1 MNTSDQSSQLD
12 YSDTDTVL
20 EDIVA
25 LTLSELSRENAQRL
39 RRELSEAVPH
49 VQHAY
54 NTMLLTTQLL
64 PTSLT
69 MVEPPMMLKQHIL
82 SRIHEEASVATA
94 ATHHMATHHHEHEEF
109 IPLHNLPSAD
119 FYALAEDEGDWLPH
133 PIKGIAVKT
142 LATDKERGYA
152 TLLMRLDAGSVFP
165 SHNHAGAEQCFI
177 ASGEVTVRG
186 KHLAAGGF
194 FSTQAHTDH
203 GDIVTSK
210 GATVLLVV
218 AIEDYRKS
226 AWRIGLKVVRQ
237 RLMRMFE

>member
-1 MNTSDQSSQLD
+1 MNTSDQSSQPD
-12 YSDTDTVL
+12 YSDTDTIL

-25 LTLSELSRENAQRL
+25 LTLGELPRENAQRL

-49 VQHAY
+49 VQNAY

-64 PTSLT
+64 PASLT

-94 ATHHMATHHHEHEEF
+94 ATHHHEHEEF
-109 IPLHNLPSAD
+109 IPLHNLPNVD
-119 FYALAEDEGDWLPH
+119 FYELAEDEGDWLPH

-165 SHNHAGAEQCFI
+165 SHNHVGAEQCFI

-186 KHLAAGGF
+186 RNLGAGGF

-226 AWRIGLKVVRQ
+226 AWKVGLKVVKQ

>member
-1 MNTSDQSSQLD
+1 
-12 YSDTDTVL
+12 
-20 EDIVA
+20 
-25 LTLSELSRENAQRL
+25 
-39 RRELSEAVPH
+39 
-49 VQHAY
+49 
-54 NTMLLTTQLL
+54 MLLTTQLL
-64 PTSLT
+64 PASLT
-69 MVEPPMMLKQHIL
+69 MVDPPMMLKQHIL
-82 SRIHEEASVATA
+82 SRIHEEASVATT
-94 ATHHMATHHHEHEEF
+94 ATYYHEHEEF

-177 ASGEVTVRG
+177 ASGEVAVRG

-203 GDIVTSK
+203 GDIVTLK

-226 AWRIGLKVVRQ
+226 AWKVGLKVVKQ